1 MSESIFRPVHL
12 RQVNFPDLP
21 DPDSSDISRC
31 HFTRS
36 ALKNGMDSLTRR
48 FNISI
53 DTRPKLRFGDK
64 NNYKTVADFDGIG
77 GVPHIIHQMY
87 HEGVLS
93 VIYKV

>member
-1 MSESIFRPVHL
+1 MFLTYLRDMSSPV
-12 RQVNFPDLP
+12 LP
-21 DPDSSDISRC
+21 DPNQSNISKC
-31 HFTRS
+31 NFTKS
-36 ALKNGMDSLTRR
+36 ALKSGPGSLTRR